1 MQSEAEHTVILLRT
15 ARFAYGARPF
25 FGKKSALFLKRETV
39 KNEKIFLYLF
49 FENTAAILF
58 DY

>member
-1 MQSEAEHTVILLRT
+1 MEAERTVILLKT
-15 ARFAYGARPF
+15 AFLLAAHVRFSA
-25 FGKKSALFLKRETV
+25 KKSALFSKREAV